1 MYVLSVLDGAPSQAH
16 RDIIF
21 GVVLICAALL
31 IGLFAHTL
39 FFWLLAK
46 LRHRSVKD
54 VPVIRITMRRVRK
67 PALAIILI
75 TALGPVLPFVG
86 LPAKY
91 LPDVAKGAGILWF
104 LALGWLMISSLYTFE
119 DLMLLR
125 YDTADSDNLKA
136 RRIRTQ
142 LQLFRRMGI
151 ILLLVVDAGLIL
163 SLFRDSQVWH
173 YGAGLLAS
181 AGLAS
186 LVLATAAKS
195 TAENMLAGL
204 QIALTEPIRLDDVVI
219 VEGEWGRIE
228 EINTTYV
235 VVAIWDYRRLVV
247 PLTYFIEKPFQNWT
261 REKADLMGTAFL
273 YVDYSVPVPALRE
286 ELTRLLEASPLWDRK
301 INACQVTNLSEHTME
316 IRCLLS
322 ARNSSEQFD
331 LRCIIREG
339 MIEFIQKNYPDAF
352 PRTRFS
358 ALSSMAQQNSGEG
371 SQSNHAEAL
380 PAGMRE
386 L

>member
-1 MYVLSVLDGAPSQAH
+1 MNLFLLLATAGAPGH
-16 RDIIF
+16 RSLKIGI
-21 GVVLICAALL
+21 VLGCAALL
-31 IGLFAHTL
+31 AGLFAHTL

-54 VPVIRITMRRVRK
+54 IPLLRIAMQRVRQ
-67 PALAIILI
+67 PALALILV

-86 LPAKY
+86 VAAEY
-91 LPDVAKGAGILWF
+91 LPSVAKAAGIAWF
-104 LALGWLMISSLYTFE
+104 LALGWLMVSAVYTVE
-119 DLMLLR
+119 DLMMLR
-125 YDTADSDNLKA
+125 YDISNADNLKA
-136 RRIRTQ
+136 RRVRTQ
-142 LQLFRRMGI
+142 LQLLRRMAI
-151 ILLLVVDAGLIL
+151 ILLLVIDTGLIL
-163 SLFRDSQVWH
+163 SLFRDSQIWH

-219 VEGEWGRIE
+219 VEGEWGKIE
-228 EINTTYV
+228 EITTTYV

-261 REKADLMGTAFL
+261 RERADLMGTSFL

-286 ELTRLLEASPLWDRK
+286 ELTRLLETLPQWDRRVV
-301 INACQVTNLSEHTME
+301 ACQVTNLSEQTME
-316 IRCLLS
+316 VRCLMS
-322 ARNSSEQFD
+322 ARNAPDLFD
-331 LRCIIREG
+331 LRCIVREG

-358 ALSSMAQQNSGEG
+358 AVSTLQQQPG
-371 SQSNHAEAL
+371 SQSNSTPAL
-380 PAGMRE
+380 PVGLRQF
-386 L
+386 

>member
-1 MYVLSVLDGAPSQAH
+1 MPLFLLLATAVAPGHRNIVIGIVLG
-16 RDIIF
+16 
-21 GVVLICAALL
+21 CAALL
-31 IGLFAHTL
+31 AGLFTHTI

-54 VPVIRITMRRVRK
+54 VPVLRIVMQRVRR
-67 PALAIILI
+67 PALAIVLI
-75 TALGPVLPFVG
+75 TAFGPVLPFVG
-86 LPAKY
+86 VPAVY
-91 LPDVAKGAGILWF
+91 LPSVAKAAGILWF
-104 LALGWLMISSLYTFE
+104 FALGWLMVSAVYTVE
-119 DLMLLR
+119 DLMMLR
-125 YDTADSDNLKA
+125 YDISSADNLKA
-136 RRIRTQ
+136 RRVRTQ
-142 LQLFRRMGI
+142 LQLLRRMAI
-151 ILLLVVDAGLIL
+151 ILLLVIDAGLIL
-163 SLFRDSQVWH
+163 SLFRDSQIWH

-219 VEGEWGRIE
+219 VEGEWGKIE
-228 EINTTYV
+228 EITTTYV

-261 REKADLMGTAFL
+261 RERADLMGTSFL
-273 YVDYSVPVPALRE
+273 YVDYSVPVPALRA

-322 ARNSSEQFD
+322 ARNAGDQFD

-358 ALSSMAQQNSGEG
+358 AISTMPQHPGVKVGPEV
-371 SQSNHAEAL
+371 AL
-380 PAGMRE
+380 PDGLRQM
-386 L
+386 